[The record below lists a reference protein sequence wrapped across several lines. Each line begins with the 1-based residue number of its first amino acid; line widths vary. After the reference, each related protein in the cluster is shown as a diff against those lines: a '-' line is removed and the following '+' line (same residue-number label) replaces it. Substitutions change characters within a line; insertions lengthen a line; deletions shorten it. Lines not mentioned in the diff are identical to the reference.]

1 MEHYFELPVNY
12 EGIEQSFKGRLVTF
26 GYDYKFYIVVNG
38 HEIVFESDEDGSY
51 RAITKSSDSKRP
63 VDTKLLEAIILA
75 LHQISLS

>member
-1 MEHYFELPVNY
+1 MEHYFELPVSY
-12 EGIEQSFKGRLVTF
+12 EGNEQLFKGRLVTF
-26 GYDYKFYIVVNG
+26 GYDYKFYIVVQG

-51 RAITKSSDSKRP
+51 RAVTKSSDNKKP

>member
-12 EGIEQSFKGRLVTF
+12 EGNEQSFKGRLVTF

-38 HEIVFESDEDGSY
+38 HEVVFESDEDGSY
-51 RAITKSSDSKRP
+51 RAVTKPSEHIKP
-63 VDTKLLEAIILA
+63 IDTKLLEAIIFA